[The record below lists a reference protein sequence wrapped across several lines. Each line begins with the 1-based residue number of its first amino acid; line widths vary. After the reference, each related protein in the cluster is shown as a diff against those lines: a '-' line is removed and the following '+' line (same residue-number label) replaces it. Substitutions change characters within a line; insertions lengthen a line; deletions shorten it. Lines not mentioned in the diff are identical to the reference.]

1 MHSPTALKL
10 EDVYEDDQ
18 YLNNVLSH
26 YCLQRS
32 NGTNPLVSGEVPST
46 SKLTSGSKN
55 EDERHHDN
63 TVVVSPDTNSL
74 VLADEKVSPWSH
86 ATSHG
91 SEDYCQTTP
100 TDSGLPAVDQLLRC
114 FDVLHGRTWSSIEM
128 LQGCANKNVKKFLQ
142 SIRTLNKMKPCN
154 DYDDLQQMLRS
165 CEEIV
170 NSVSRRCDNTSDLQ
184 MLDFL
189 EAILKSNIQVIS
201 VVHSWDDT
209 LRRIRRLFKSYKVF
223 NSVPE
228 GERLSSFF
236 SAGSTDFNHTSA
248 LEIRDTLIR
257 LMVIKPLSSGG
268 SLQFKNMT
276 QVFDELLAEYGTV
289 IDGISSDLANAY
301 FAPCGQYYDAESEA
315 SLPDAEYI
323 FSCYVQ
329 LFAEVFDCSNAVNMI
344 LDCLSSSIGKRF
356 SLEFSVIWEMHDM
369 PELAKMVAAFTGED
383 VATLV
388 TALSKVVSSFLEL
401 FSKSIQCRKERLQ
414 LLFSKMEHQGL
425 LPCSTNKVSS
435 FICRIF
441 NIAIRNIDVFEEVLG
456 NVSEEVFAS
465 AITEVLNYMD
475 SYIEDVINNLPG
487 VNIKEGISG
496 GCLMPN
502 AIVDRYVRILYEH
515 CNKNQME
522 LTSSHD
528 DSLESAVIRYDDM
541 ISCSSH
547 LRIASNGFL
556 MSTNEPC
563 GYNGFAWIY
572 NRFVFWRLMSLHE
585 TLMSDFMQMISNN
598 FVELLSIDYSK
609 EMNMDI
615 EFEYHTLL
623 TTILHNNKHFK
634 DTLKENIIPCLRI
647 PCGGATLYST
657 IANHFSGEQEIPL
670 EYLSP
675 DLRSFICEDNA
686 LEEIAQ
692 RFSTDVNVV
701 STLVSYLVQYI
712 AGKASAIMAEYYVRD
727 YKNASTDLAKADIV
741 QSPQFLF
748 IGEYFTTLLSKY
760 SEDEVVDFKILGK
773 AYTRF
778 IDTELERLA
787 DARPYDDSLRK
798 FYRVDIEHLI
808 LIARYCSAEVVD
820 SLELLLEGC

>member
-1 MHSPTALKL
+1 MNSPTALKL
-10 EDVYEDDQ
+10 EGLYEDDR
-18 YLNNVLSH
+18 YLNNVLSY
-26 YCLQRS
+26 YCLQRG
-32 NGTNPLVSGEVPST
+32 NGTKASVSGEVIST
-46 SKLTSGSKN
+46 SKLSYGSKS
-55 EDERHHDN
+55 EDELHHDG
-63 TVVVSPDTNSL
+63 TVVVSTDTNSL
-74 VLADEKVSPWSH
+74 VLANDKVSSWSH

-91 SEDYCQTTP
+91 CEDCCQASP
-100 TDSGLPAVDQLLRC
+100 TDSGVPAVDHLLRC
-114 FDVLHGRTWSSIEM
+114 FEVLHGRTWSAIEM
-128 LQGCANKNVKKFLQ
+128 LQGCANKNVQKFLQ
-142 SIRTLNKMKPCN
+142 SIRTLNKIKPFN
-154 DYDDLQQMLRS
+154 GYDDLQQMLRS

-170 NSVSRRCDNTSDLQ
+170 NSVSRRYDNTSDLQ

-189 EAILKSNIQVIS
+189 ESILMLNIQVIS
-201 VVHSWDDT
+201 VIHNWDDT
-209 LRRIRRLFKSYKVF
+209 LRQIRRLFKSYKAF
-223 NSVPE
+223 NSLPE
-228 GERLSSFF
+228 GERLPSFF
-236 SAGSTDFNHTSA
+236 LAGSSGFNHTSA

-268 SLQFKNMT
+268 NLQFKNMT
-276 QVFDELLAEYGTV
+276 QIFDELLAEYGTV

-301 FAPCGQYYDAESEA
+301 FAPCGKYYDHEFEA

-323 FSCYVQ
+323 FTCYVE
-329 LFAEVFDCSNAVNMI
+329 LFAELYDCSNAVDMI
-344 LDCLSSSIGKRF
+344 LDCLCSSIGKRF
-356 SLEFSVIWEMHDM
+356 SLEFSVIWEMHDI
-369 PELAKMVAAFTGED
+369 PELAKLAAAFTDED

-388 TALSKVVSSFLEL
+388 TAISNVVSSFLEL

-414 LLFSKMEHQGL
+414 LLFLKMEHQGL
-425 LPCSTNKVSS
+425 LPCSTNEVSS
-435 FICRIF
+435 FICRVF
-441 NIAIRNIDVFEEVLG
+441 NIAIRNIDVFDEVLG
-456 NVSEEVFAS
+456 NASEEVFAS
-465 AITEVLNYMD
+465 TITEVLNYMD
-475 SYIEDVINNLPG
+475 SYIEDVINNLPD

-496 GCLMPN
+496 GCIVPN
-502 AIVDRYVRILYEH
+502 AIVDRYVRMLYEL

-522 LTSSHD
+522 LTSTHD
-528 DSLESAVIRYDDM
+528 DSLESVVIRYDDM

-556 MSTNEPC
+556 MSTNEPS
-563 GYNGFAWIY
+563 GYNGFAWVY

-585 TLMSDFMQMISNN
+585 TLMSDFMQVINNN
-598 FVELLSIDYSK
+598 FVELLSIDYCK

-623 TTILHNNKHFK
+623 TTILSNNKHFK
-634 DTLKENIIPCLRI
+634 DTLKEKIIPCLRI
-647 PCGGATLYST
+647 PCGGTTLYST
-657 IANHFSGEQEIPL
+657 IANHFSGEQELPL

-675 DLRSFICEDNA
+675 DLRSFICEGDA

-712 AGKASAIMAEYYVRD
+712 AGKASAIMAEYYERD

-760 SEDEVVDFKILGK
+760 SEDEVVDFKILGM

-787 DARPYDDSLRK
+787 DARPSDYSLRK

-820 SLELLLEGC
+820 SIELLLE